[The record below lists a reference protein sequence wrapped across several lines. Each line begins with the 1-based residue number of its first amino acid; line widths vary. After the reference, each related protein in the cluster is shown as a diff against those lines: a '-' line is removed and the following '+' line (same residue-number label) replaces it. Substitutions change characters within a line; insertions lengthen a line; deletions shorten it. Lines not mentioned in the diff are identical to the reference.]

1 MKVCK
6 GVCAVSLSHQS
17 SSWSPLALL
26 TDASLPVEIRCADVP
41 VRVDLHVDYEL
52 VLAGIK
58 KGTGRHL

>member
-1 MKVCK
+1 MQGCVC
-6 GVCAVSLSHQS
+6 SLSVS
-17 SSWSPLALL
+17 SVIMVSAR
-26 TDASLPVEIRCADVP
+26 SLPVEIRCADVP